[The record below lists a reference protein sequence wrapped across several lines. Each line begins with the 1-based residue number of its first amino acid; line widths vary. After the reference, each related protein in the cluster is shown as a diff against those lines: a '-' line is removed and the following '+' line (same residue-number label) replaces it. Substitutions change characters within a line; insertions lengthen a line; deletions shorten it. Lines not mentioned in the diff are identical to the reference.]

1 VQEFLLF
8 RIAIRLKSW
17 MMRTRELWVK
27 GFSGREETDR
37 HINILFPVKVFRRK
51 KREKKEMRHLSLSP
65 HAFIS
70 YCLIL
75 NFHYSQWKSQAK
87 PIHTPLWH
95 RRPPSHTHTLAYIH
109 FNQTPLL
116 IIPIGFFHLPAIC
129 CLITK
134 IISRGGGEGPLP
146 WRPNGKGQGEFILS
160 AIENGY

>member
-1 VQEFLLF
+1 
-8 RIAIRLKSW
+8 
-17 MMRTRELWVK
+17 MRTRELWVK

-37 HINILFPVKVFRRK
+37 HINILFPVKVFHRK

-95 RRPPSHTHTLAYIH
+95 RRPPSHTHARIH
-109 FNQTPLL
+109 SLQPNTIINHPYRFLPSPCYLLFN
-116 IIPIGFFHLPAIC
+116 H
-129 CLITK
+129 
-134 IISRGGGEGPLP
+134 
-146 WRPNGKGQGEFILS
+146 
-160 AIENGY
+160 